1 MLRARITPL
10 VVPRLALQAIE
21 HVAKLLAGRYAQ
33 TAGAHVLV
41 TDTDGRVLVV
51 RTTYLE
57 PQWMLPGGLVER
69 GERPDEA
76 AAREAREETGLE
88 IKVTGL
94 AAVDAMRR
102 RSIGFIF
109 HGEVVAGAM
118 RPQAGEIAEVG
129 WARRDQIAQ
138 RAPRL
143 HRLLGLIESQRGAA
157 GYLRPE

>member
-1 MLRARITPL
+1 VLRARITPH
-10 VVPRLALQAIE
+10 VAPRLAFQAVE

-41 TDTDGRVLVV
+41 TDTDSRVLVV

-69 GERPDEA
+69 GERPHEA
-76 AAREAREETGLE
+76 AAREALEETGLE

-94 AAVDAMRR
+94 AAVDALRR

-109 HGEVVAGAM
+109 DGEIVGGTM

-129 WARRDQIAQ
+129 WASREQIAE

-143 HRLLGLIESQRGAA
+143 HRLLRLIESQRGAA
-157 GYLRPE
+157 GYLRPD